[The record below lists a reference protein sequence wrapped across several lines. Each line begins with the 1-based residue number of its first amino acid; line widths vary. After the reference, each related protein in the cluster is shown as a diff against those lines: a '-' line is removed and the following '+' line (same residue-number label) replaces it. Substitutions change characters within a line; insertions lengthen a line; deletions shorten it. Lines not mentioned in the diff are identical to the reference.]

1 MLAKSLLRRLICLLA
16 APALLLGGCQTVESL
31 GDHTAATLGFG
42 DDTPKAYTASQESE
56 ARRLGVAVADEPLAA
71 RAGASVLTSS
81 GNAVDAVATMF
92 FTLTT
97 TYPVAAGLGAGG
109 ICLVSEASGQVTE
122 FDFLTKAP
130 QRAGAYALPGAV
142 KGFSTMHKLYGAM
155 PWQRVVAPGEAY
167 AATGFPISQAL
178 AARLAGAQNIIRLD
192 ATLAAEFLDQSGN
205 LLAAGAEAKNLQLG
219 LSLSQ
224 IRLNNADG
232 FYSGPVAN
240 QIVAYSDA
248 QGGGISAQEL
258 SAITVLQGPARSRNL
273 GNLAVWLPGARTG
286 AGAFSASVLGN
297 LSPRGVRVPAGGTTA
312 AIQQA
317 LAAFGVASLPGD
329 FGSTGFAAV
338 DANGQAAACAVTLNG
353 PFGSGRTATGTG
365 VVLGAT
371 PSSTT
376 GLASAFLTPVIA
388 TSGRTTA
395 LAGAGAGG
403 PNGTGAAL
411 YAVLEMASG
420 RPLGKRGDLRG
431 TGRAPYD
438 TVNMI
443 SCNEQ
448 ACVALADPGAHGSG
462 AVAEDRGQ

>member
-1 MLAKSLLRRLICLLA
+1 MLPRSLSRRLICLFA
-16 APALLLGGCQTVESL
+16 APAVLLGGCQTLESL
-31 GDHTAATLGFG
+31 GDHAAATVGLG
-42 DDTPKAYTASQESE
+42 DDAPKAYTASQESE
-56 ARRLGVAVADEPLAA
+56 ATRVGIAVADEPLAA
-71 RAGASVLTSS
+71 RAGASALTAHGS
-81 GNAVDAVATMF
+81 AVDAVATMF

-97 TYPVAAGLGAGG
+97 TYPVAAGLGGGG
-109 ICLVSEASGQVTE
+109 ICLVSEPSGQVTE

-130 QRAGAYALPGAV
+130 KRAGAYALPGAV
-142 KGFSTMHKLYGAM
+142 KGFSAMHRLYGAL
-155 PWQRVVAPGEAY
+155 PWQRLVAPGEAY

-178 AARLAGAQNIIRLD
+178 AARLSSAQNIVRLD
-192 ATLAAEFLDQSGN
+192 ASLAAEFLDQAGN
-205 LLAAGAEAKNLQLG
+205 PRSAGSEAKNPALG

-232 FYSGPVAN
+232 FYVGPVAN
-240 QIVAYSDA
+240 QIVAYSNA
-248 QGGGISAQEL
+248 QGGGISPEEL
-258 SAITVLQGPARSRNL
+258 AATPVLQGPARSRSL
-273 GNLAVWLPGARTG
+273 GNLNVWLPGARTG
-286 AGAFSASVLGN
+286 AGALSASMLSS
-297 LSPRGVRVPAGGTTA
+297 LSPRGARPPAGGFA
-312 AIQQA
+312 PAVQQS
-317 LAAFGVASLPGD
+317 LGSFGIASLPGD

-338 DANGQAAACAVTLNG
+338 DSNGLAAACSVTLNG

-388 TSGRTTA
+388 TSGRGVA
-395 LAGAGAGG
+395 LAGTGAGG
-403 PNGTGAAL
+403 PNGTAAAL

-448 ACVALADPGAHGSG
+448 ACVALADPGAFG
-462 AVAEDRGQ
+462 AGAAAEAP